1 MAQRYHTK
9 IILLL
14 VTTTLMVL
22 LSGYSPQTSTE
33 YVEYIADIQHQ
44 ALSMYWKNENG
55 DILRTIQN
63 LKEHVEQQN
72 QQLLFAMNGGMFTQ
86 EYAPLGLYIQQQ
98 KVLTSLNTKSG
109 FGNFYIKPNGVFW
122 FSTNNKAEITPTANF
137 TLTKNIRYATQ
148 SGPMLLI
155 NGIINTAFTNGS
167 KNVNIRNG
175 VGILPNNKVLFVMS
189 KHEVNFYDFALYF
202 KQRGC
207 LQALYLDGFVSR
219 TYAPSQKWIQTD
231 GDFGVMI
238 AVTKPKK

>member
-122 FSTNNKAEITPTANF
+122 VSTNNKAEITPTANF

-202 KQRGC
+202 KQQGC

>member
-1 MAQRYHTK
+1 MAKRYHTK

-44 ALSMYWKNENG
+44 ALGMYWKNENG

-122 FSTNNKAEITPTANF
+122 VSTNNKAEITPTANF

>member
-44 ALSMYWKNENG
+44 ALIMYWKNENG

-122 FSTNNKAEITPTANF
+122 VSTNNKAEITPTANF

>member
-109 FGNFYIKPNGVFW
+109 FGNFYIKPNGVFCV
-122 FSTNNKAEITPTANF
+122 STNNKAEITPTANF

>member
-1 MAQRYHTK
+1 
-9 IILLL
+9 
-14 VTTTLMVL
+14 MVL

-44 ALSMYWKNENG
+44 ALGMYWKNENG

-122 FSTNNKAEITPTANF
+122 VSTNNKAEITPTANF